1 METQYDRLVSD
12 PFSLL
17 ADVKTVILLIMPYR
31 PSSESKTRE
40 AIISAYYPVSHAAY
54 QAAKELVKH
63 LEKEGFKAVSNVQ
76 LPLKRLML
84 TFGIGSM
91 GRNSLV
97 VIDGLGSAFHVQA
110 LLTDASFQYSYYKEV
125 QPVLGKRCGNC
136 LSCVMACPTGAISAD
151 GHVEAAK
158 CLRAVSEMDIIP
170 QEYEPLLKNRLL
182 GCDVCQNVCPAN
194 ARLCTAEP
202 VEVTLKS
209 LLDGNIDG
217 LKRLIGSNYARVN
230 KLKKKAAVIAANNR
244 RYDLIDEL
252 ENMRLSADSSVAYA
266 AERAIKRMEEE
277 V

>member
-1 METQYDRLVSD
+1 MLCHCQFGRFPVGE
-12 PFSLL
+12 LL
-17 ADVKTVILLIMPYR
+17 AFGYFLAKEDSINLLQADIVNAILSHFLLQVY
-31 PSSESKTRE
+31 ESRRLQVT
-40 AIISAYYPVSHAAY
+40 
-54 QAAKELVKH
+54 ELVKH